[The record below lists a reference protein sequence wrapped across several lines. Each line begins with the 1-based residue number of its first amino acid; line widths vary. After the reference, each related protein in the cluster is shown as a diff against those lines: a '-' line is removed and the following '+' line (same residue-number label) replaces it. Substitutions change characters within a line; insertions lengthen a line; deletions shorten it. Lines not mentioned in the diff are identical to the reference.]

1 MARIAISRGHG
12 GRNTF
17 DVGAKDLLTE
27 VIENRRVGQRVT
39 AILNAAKV
47 ETLYFEETA
56 ATTVNDN
63 LFNLVAWHNRQVR
76 DIDIQMHFN
85 KVGSTTD
92 RAIGV
97 EVWHYGAST
106 RANAARI
113 SQAISKASGL
123 KDRGAKQ
130 STELYFLRAS
140 HKPAYLIE
148 VCFVESRPDV
158 ALYQQ
163 HFEAICQAIAKEAAA
178 IIGVQL
184 VSPVKKTEELD
195 DMKQL
200 LGKTQQDDMR
210 NLLQRAYDTKVFAVN
225 HALKVDKM
233 TRGEALDLL
242 ISYNARTNK

>member
-1 MARIAISRGHG
+1 MARISISRGHG

-39 AILNAAKV
+39 AILNAAQI
-47 ETLYFEETA
+47 ETSYFEETV

-113 SQAISKASGL
+113 SKAISKASGL

-130 STELYFLRAS
+130 STELYFLRKTE
-140 HKPAYLIE
+140 KPAYLIE

-163 HFEAICQAIAKEAAA
+163 HFEAICQAIAEEAAA
-178 IIGVQL
+178 IIGTQL
-184 VSPVKKTEELD
+184 VPPAKIKEELD

-210 NLLQRAYDTKVFAVN
+210 TLLQRAYDEKVFTVN
-225 HALKVDKM
+225 HVSKVHKM
-233 TRGEALDLL
+233 TRVEALDLL
-242 ISYNARTNK
+242 ISYNARKVQ

>member
-39 AILNAAKV
+39 AILNEANI
-47 ETLYFEETA
+47 ETLYFEETRA
-56 ATTVNDN
+56 ATVNDN
-63 LFNLVAWHNRQVR
+63 LVNLIAWHNRQVR
-76 DIDIQMHFN
+76 DIDIQIHFN

-106 RANAARI
+106 RANAERI
-113 SQAISKASGL
+113 SKAISNASGL
-123 KDRGAKQ
+123 KNRGAKQ
-130 STELYFLRAS
+130 STELYFLRKTE
-140 HKPAYLIE
+140 KPAYLIE

-158 ALYQQ
+158 ALYQE

-178 IIGVQL
+178 IVGKQL
-184 VSPVKKTEELD
+184 VAPTKNKEELD

-200 LGKTQQDDMR
+200 LGKTQQDDMY
-210 NLLQRAYDTKVFAVN
+210 NLLQRAHKQGSFSKDHSSRVAT
-225 HALKVDKM
+225 M

-242 ISYNARTNK
+242 ISYNARMLK

>member
-63 LFNLVAWHNRQVR
+63 LVNLVAWHNRQVR

-113 SQAISKASGL
+113 SQAISKVSGL

-130 STELYFLRAS
+130 STELYFLRKTE
-140 HKPAYLIE
+140 KPAYLIE
-148 VCFVESRPDV
+148 VCFVESRTDV

-178 IIGVQL
+178 IIGTQL
-184 VSPVKKTEELD
+184 VLPVKIIEELD

-210 NLLQRAYDTKVFAVN
+210 NLLQRAYKQGTFTKDHSPNVT
-225 HALKVDKM
+225 KM

-242 ISYNARTNK
+242 ISYNARTAK